1 MLGDFV
7 YFLRF
12 QMVCCS
18 CISIEA
24 GVFPAKE
31 WTVAATIAEAIH
43 LYFRSN
49 CIADRD
55 ATRVIWC
62 WAKQRQSCLQGYDS
76 LSIILTVVR

>member
-7 YFLRF
+7 IFLRF

-18 CISIEA
+18 CISIQA
-24 GVFPAKE
+24 GVIPAEE

-49 CIADRD
+49 RIADRD

-62 WAKQRQSCLQGYDS
+62 WAKQRQSCLQSMIAYQS
-76 LSIILTVVR
+76 F